1 MYLGNIPAT
10 SFETVQKDRFTGVTG
25 TTVTLSHAVSSVND
39 ILVFVNAVKQDYTNY
54 SVNLTTLTLG
64 GTLVASDIVEVCYVA
79 RTFQSVNPSAGSV
92 GTSQLASNAVTSAK
106 MFSGFKNG
114 ITMTDSWRI
123 TTTTNES
130 TDADVTTNWEKN
142 DTTGHTNIGTG
153 LTESSGIFSFP
164 QTGFY
169 YIDYSFT
176 IQTNTDSS
184 AEITLKVT
192 FNNSSYTNFSEA
204 FCGSP
209 TNASGAANQTCSNT
223 NFINVTNISNV
234 KFKFSTGSFGSGTKI
249 IGNSIDEQRSG
260 FSIIRLGDSQ

>member
-1 MYLGNIPAT
+1 MGTLFVDNIKQQSSQGSGTITLGA
-10 SFETVQKDRFTGVTG
+10 SGETIALASGASVTG
-25 TTVTLSHAVSSVND
+25 NG
-39 ILVFVNAVKQDYTNY
+39 LV
-54 SVNLTTLTLG
+54 
-64 GTLVASDIVEVCYVA
+64 
-79 RTFQSVNPSAGSV
+79 
-92 GTSQLASNAVTSAK
+92 
-106 MFSGFKNG
+106 G

-123 TTTTNES
+123 TTSTNES

-204 FCGSP
+204 FSGAP
-209 TNASGAANQTCSNT
+209 TQASGAANQTCSNT

-249 IGNSIDEQRSG
+249 IGNTSEQRAG
-260 FSIIRLGDSQ
+260 FSIIRLGDSV